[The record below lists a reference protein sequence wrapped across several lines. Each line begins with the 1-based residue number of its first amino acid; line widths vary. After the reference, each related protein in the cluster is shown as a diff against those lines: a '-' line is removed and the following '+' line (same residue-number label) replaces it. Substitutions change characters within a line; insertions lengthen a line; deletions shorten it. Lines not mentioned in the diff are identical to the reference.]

1 MDQERYKQLKQ
12 RASQVLS
19 KLNHLTGDGAYIHD
33 RNAHRENIANRLKR
47 LAEKGEYVY
56 RGKYITSYCTLDGLE
71 GLLDK
76 VEAWIRGKR

>member
-1 MDQERYKQLKQ
+1 MDQERYEQLKQ

-47 LAEKGEYVY
+47 LAKKGEYVF
-56 RGKYITSYCTLDGLE
+56 RGKYVTLHCTLDGLE
-71 GLLDK
+71 VLLDK
-76 VEAWIRGKR
+76 AEVWIRGK